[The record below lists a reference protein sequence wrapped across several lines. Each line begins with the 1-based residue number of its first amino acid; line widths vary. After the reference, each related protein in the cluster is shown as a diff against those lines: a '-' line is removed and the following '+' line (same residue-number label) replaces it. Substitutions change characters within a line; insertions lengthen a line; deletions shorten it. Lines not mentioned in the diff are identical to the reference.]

1 MNTINTLFKEKEIKF
16 FIPFA
21 IYLLGLGIY
30 LVAVLPFIE
39 TLMTQKIPSDVLNKF
54 GHLDYI
60 ISFASFF
67 LILLGVF
74 FEGFVLFIVA
84 NVLGAQAKYSYFL
97 KLFMFA
103 NIPMGLRYLTLGFK
117 NVFFE
122 PGMYLFFS
130 QNSFLFKAIDL
141 FNISYM
147 ILLFLLVKNKT
158 ELNDKVKIGIFMCIV
173 FLYRMVF

>member
-1 MNTINTLFKEKEIKF
+1 MNMINTLFKEKEIKF
-16 FIPFA
+16 FIPFV

-60 ISFASFF
+60 ISLASFF
-67 LILLGVF
+67 LILLGLF
-74 FEGFVLFIVA
+74 FEAFVLFIVA
-84 NVLGAQAKYSYFL
+84 NVLGAQVKYRDFL

-103 NIPMGLRYLTLGFK
+103 NIPMALRYLALGFK

-122 PGMYLFFS
+122 PSMYLFFS
-130 QNSFLFKAIDL
+130 QNGFLFKVIDL

-147 ILLFLLVKNKT
+147 ILLYLLVKNKT
-158 ELNDKVKIGIFMCIV
+158 QLNNTMKIIIFMFIV